1 MLSDALVTACKLVRS
16 VQTKALPSECHDS
29 RQDPAGALYASYPA
43 GASRSSYASPRHLPL
58 RGRFS
63 ARGRSS
69 SGRPT
74 PRVLP
79 ITASG
84 RPPRGRPPA
93 RPLPA
98 RPTSP
103 RGRPPR
109 AADLPARPI
118 HRAQPAPRA
127 RPISSERPNP
137 RAWPILAR
145 GQSSAC
151 GRPPHHASCQSLSAA
166 DRPHAAD
173 SPARVIPAL
182 LTPLRC

>member
-43 GASRSSYASPRHLPL
+43 GALRSSYASPRHLPL

-74 PRVLP
+74 PACYQSQQAADLR
-79 ITASG
+79 AAD
-84 RPPRGRPPA
+84 PPRGRRPA
-93 RPLPA
+93 RPTPRAAAPRAADLPA
-98 RPTSP
+98 RSTSP

-109 AADLPARPI
+109 AADPPRTAGPP
-118 HRAQPAPRA
+118 RAADLKRAAKPPRMANPRA
-127 RPISSERPNP
+127 RPVFRVRPT
-137 RAWPILAR
+137 
-145 GQSSAC
+145 
-151 GRPPHHASCQSLSAA
+151 PPSCLMPVTECS
-166 DRPHAAD
+166 R
-173 SPARVIPAL
+173 SPARG
-182 LTPLRC
+182 